1 LFSDAGAE
9 FTASCILLQAGP
21 CQGTASHADDL
32 AYESS
37 HWAGE
42 ELYEACHLIDRRD
55 AIERRFRPGSSDRP
69 RASWGFLHLIEAPG
83 ASV

>member
-1 LFSDAGAE
+1 VALTCQRIHRILHFS
-9 FTASCILLQAGP
+9 SSRS